1 MLYIES
7 FFIIPQSLN
16 NQSFYLV
23 RLLAVL
29 LVALGRV
36 LHRLALQL
44 AALAELAFGA
54 VQHLALPLEQAL
66 LLAALQELALAA
78 VHRLARL
85 AELGEAC
92 RLAAM
97 GVHLPQRV
105 EELELFLLQ
114 SV

>member
-1 MLYIES
+1 MES

-16 NQSFYLV
+16 NQSFYCV
-23 RLLAVL
+23 RRLAVL
-29 LVALGRV
+29 LAALEQV

-44 AALAELAFGA
+44 AALAELAFGV

-66 LLAALQELALAA
+66 LPVALQELALAA
-78 VHRLARL
+78 VLRLARL

-97 GVHLPQRV
+97 GAHLPQRV
-105 EELELFLLQ
+105 EELELLLLQ